1 MDTLSLELVPKSK
14 AQFFVET
21 CGPYLLPLCFAALIA
36 FALTLL
42 LLKRGRTPAAWA
54 ALVLVVPMPML
65 VGLFATLSNSHD
77 YWASTPMDATVLPVD
92 LAVASGK
99 MLIPLW
105 AGLILSAPT
114 YLVAVIGLLI
124 RSFGKDERGSP

>member
-1 MDTLSLELVPKSK
+1 
-14 AQFFVET
+14 
-21 CGPYLLPLCFAALIA
+21 
-36 FALTLL
+36 
-42 LLKRGRTPAAWA
+42 
-54 ALVLVVPMPML
+54 LVLVVPMPML

-77 YWASTPMDATVLPVD
+77 YWASTPLDAKVLPVD
-92 LAVASGK
+92 LAVASAK

-124 RSFGKDERGSP
+124 RSFGQDERGSP